1 MPTGAG
7 QPSFIQ
13 IGIPLSYFSAKTRSY
28 LLHKGIPFEER
39 GPTLTEFAF
48 TLQRHTG
55 ARALPVL
62 RTPEGEWLQDTS
74 VIIDTLERR
83 FPDRPALPHTPVQ
96 RFVALL
102 LELWVDE
109 LWVPLAMHTRWS
121 HPENVPFFIED
132 AAQHMLPGLPLWL
145 RRAAGRHVA
154 RQMQSY
160 LEAVGVAPAQH
171 AVMDRFLSVQLDALE
186 AHFRRHAF
194 LLGDRPCLADYS
206 LAGPL
211 WAHIGRDPWPRRE
224 LIAPRPA
231 LARWIE
237 RTMDPASATGEL
249 LADDALPQT
258 LDMALDSALR
268 DLLPWLRAACTALR
282 ASPVLPAGSG
292 HARRIFDPVEY
303 PLGNGMH
310 RRGVTSYSVWMLRRL
325 LGDFRNQP
333 PAAQQRVQEWLGARN
348 AEGILTLDPPP
359 ARRVGLAAAHVAA
372 ADAEGSA

>member
-7 QPSFIQ
+7 QAPFLQ

-39 GPTLTEFAF
+39 GPTLTEFAV

-55 ARALPVL
+55 TRALPVL

-83 FPDRPALPHTPVQ
+83 FPERPALPETPVQ

-121 HPENVPFFIED
+121 HPENVPFFVED
-132 AAQHMLPGLPLWL
+132 AARHMLPGLPLWL
-145 RRAAGRHVA
+145 RRAAGRNVA
-154 RQMQSY
+154 KKMQSY
-160 LEAVGVAPAQH
+160 LDAVGVTPLQH
-171 AVMDRFLSVQLDALE
+171 AVMDRFLARQLDAFD
-186 AHFRRHAF
+186 AHFRAHRF
-194 LLGDRPCLADYS
+194 LLGDRPCLADHS

-211 WAHIGRDPWPRRE
+211 WAHIGRDPWPKRE
-224 LIAPRPA
+224 LIGPRPA
-231 LARWIE
+231 LAAWID
-237 RTMDPASATGEL
+237 RTMDPGSVTGEL
-249 LADDALPQT
+249 LAGDAVPQT
-258 LDMALDSALR
+258 LHVALASAFN
-268 DLLPWLRAACTALR
+268 DLVPWLRACCEQLR
-282 ASPVLPAGSG
+282 ASPVLPRETTR
-292 HARRIFDPVEY
+292 ARRIHEPVDY
-303 PLGNGMH
+303 PLGDGMH
-310 RRGVTSYSVWMLRRL
+310 RRSVTSYSVWMLRRL
-325 LGDFRNQP
+325 LGEFRGWE
-333 PAAQQRVQEWLGARN
+333 PAAQQRVRAWLSELGGEA
-348 AEGILTLDPPP
+348 ILLLDPPP